1 VHLLLSNLTI
11 EHCVFRHNK
20 ADGVRQVV
28 RRRANFDMQR

>member
-1 VHLLLSNLTI
+1 VQLLLSNLTI

-28 RRRANFDMQR
+28 RPPREF